1 MILSRIRGYALS
13 ELMITVALIGVV
25 GAIAIPVGIQT
36 WRRAQANAA
45 VLDLAGWLD
54 EVQRTTDTSNVSCR
68 INITTGAALA
78 GQSVL
83 ATATAITPGTTN
95 PANGVVCGTGNPLR
109 LPGIGANPRYQVGS
123 SFPANTFFFT
133 QRGAISTNNL
143 ASTAANTTFSVRV
156 SVEGEIPM
164 RCVRL
169 SGMLGLIRLGSH
181 SGTGNTANDC
191 NSWGAL

>member
-1 MILSRIRGYALS
+1 MTLSRSAGFALS
-13 ELMITVALIGVV
+13 ELMIAVAILGVL
-25 GAIAIPVGIQT
+25 GAIAIPLGLQT
-36 WRRAQANAA
+36 WRREQANAA

-54 EVQRTTDTSNVSCR
+54 EVQRTTDTRNVSCR
-68 INITTGAALA
+68 VNITTGTALA

-123 SFPANTFFFT
+123 SFPNNTLFFT
-133 QRGAISTNNL
+133 QRGAISTDNTV
-143 ASTAANTTFSVRV
+143 STAANTTFSVRI
-156 SVEGEIPM
+156 SVEGQIPM
-164 RCVRL
+164 RCVRV

-181 SGTGNTANDC
+181 SGTGNTGTDC
-191 NSWGAL
+191 TTWGAL